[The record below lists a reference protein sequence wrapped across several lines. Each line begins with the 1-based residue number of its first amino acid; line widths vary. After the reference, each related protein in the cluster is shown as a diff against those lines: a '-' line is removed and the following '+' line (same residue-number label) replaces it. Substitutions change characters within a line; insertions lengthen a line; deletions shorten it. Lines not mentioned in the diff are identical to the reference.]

1 MRSHH
6 GCGKLWK
13 HQTVTN
19 RLHIFAIKSG
29 RINIYQ
35 IRLPLLCYSIWVSIN
50 WLVIT
55 LKPLLNM
62 LFHYMDCLGFLF
74 NGNQR
79 RFVKWL
85 LGIGILNVVVA
96 KSGVIFTIKRSY
108 SLLVWSECRLSI
120 LCGIPTYPTC
130 TAGGS
135 EKALCCQFNCI
146 HVRHTIVSIA
156 NDKI

>member
-1 MRSHH
+1 MKTSNCNQPITYFCYKEWSNKYISNPTAVFVLQHM
-6 GCGKLWK
+6 
-13 HQTVTN
+13 
-19 RLHIFAIKSG
+19 S
-29 RINIYQ
+29 IYQ
-35 IRLPLLCYSIWVSIN
+35 LTRHNIKAFAKYAVS
-50 WLVIT
+50 L
-55 LKPLLNM
+55 
-62 LFHYMDCLGFLF
+62 YCLGFLF

-79 RFVKWL
+79 PFVKWL
-85 LGIGILNVVVA
+85 LGIGILNVAVA